1 MSRLRMLAVA
11 VGAAVLILTAGRSI
25 TAQVA
30 TPQPEAEGVVLP
42 EGVTVERLAAGPVEP
57 LPPAPATVELVRF
70 TFAPG
75 AVVALPEASPSLA
88 LVYVESGVL
97 NARIDTPVTLTHV
110 AAGGGPGEPETIP
123 AGSPF
128 MADQDDFFVGP
139 PHVAVEARND
149 GSEPLVL
156 LMAVL
161 EPAEEMAGL
170 ATPAP

>member
-1 MSRLRMLAVA
+1 MSRLHMLTVA
-11 VGAAVLILTAGRSI
+11 FGAAILVLTAGGAI
-25 TAQVA
+25 AAQSA
-30 TPQPEAEGVVLP
+30 TPEAGTDIALP
-42 EGVTVERLAAGPVEP
+42 AGVTVQNLAVGSATP
-57 LPPAPATVELVRF
+57 LLPSGASIELVRF

-75 AVVALPEASPSLA
+75 AVVVLPEASPSLA

-97 NARIDTPVTLTHV
+97 SVRIEAPAMLARV
-110 AAGGGPGEPETIP
+110 AAGGSPGEPEPIS
-123 AGSPF
+123 AGTAF
-128 MADQDDFFVGP
+128 TADQGDSFVGP

-161 EPAEEMAGL
+161 EPAPAMTAP